1 MRGRAERIR
10 ANQVAA
16 FRLARHHLLAS
27 RVLGR
32 YAGELGS
39 ARLAQ
44 VVGHVTGIQA
54 QVMSAAELA
63 LWTRMHGLTR
73 AEIQS
78 ALWKDR
84 VLVKTSCMRQT
95 LHLLPSSDF
104 HIFMRAV
111 RRSRSTAI
119 LNRMAKFGM
128 TIRDA
133 EMLSKMIVEALAGG
147 PLPQHAVRKRV
158 METAPKNWRAWM
170 ERVWSIFKLAI
181 AEGHVRYGPARAAE
195 ITLVRTDAWLSE
207 SSHIAE
213 DDAKQIVLR
222 RYLASYGPAT
232 LRDFSHWSGIG
243 MAEAR
248 PIWDGVREEMTEVSV
263 ENEKAFVLAKDLETI
278 RNADFDGSVLRLLP
292 SFDSFLLAH
301 AEKDHVIEAPHY
313 KRVFRQA
320 GWISPVILLNGRAI
334 GLWSYTKSRERL
346 SVKAEFLKDATKSV
360 RKLLEAEVVRLGI
373 FFELPSELS

>member
-1 MRGRAERIR
+1 MRGQTERIR

-27 RVLGR
+27 HVRER
-32 YAGELGS
+32 YAGEPGS

-44 VVGHVTGIQA
+44 VVGDVCGIQA

-73 AEIQS
+73 GEIQS

-95 LHLLPSSDF
+95 LHLLPSSEF
-104 HIFMRAV
+104 HIFMGAV

-128 TIRDA
+128 TGRDA
-133 EMLSKMIVEALAGG
+133 EMLSKVIVEALAGG

-158 METAPKNWRAWM
+158 METAPKKWRAWM

-181 AEGHVRYGPARAAE
+181 AEGHVCYGPARAAE

-222 RYLASYGPAT
+222 RYLAAYGPAT

-248 PIWDGVREEMTEVSV
+248 PIWDAVLEEMAEVSV
-263 ENEKAFVLAKDLETI
+263 ENEKVFVLARDLETI
-278 RNADFDGSVLRLLP
+278 RNADFDVSVVRLLP
-292 SFDSFLLAH
+292 NFDSFLLAH
-301 AEKDHVIEAPHY
+301 AEKDHVIEASHY

-334 GLWSYTKSRERL
+334 GLWSYTKGRGRL
-346 SVKAEFLKDATKSV
+346 SVKAEFLKNATKSV
-360 RKLLEAEVVRLGI
+360 LKLLEAEVVRLGI
-373 FFELPSELS
+373 FFELPAELS

>member
-1 MRGRAERIR
+1 MRGQTERIR

-27 RVLGR
+27 HVRER
-32 YAGELGS
+32 YAGEPGS

-44 VVGHVTGIQA
+44 VVGDVCGIQA

-73 AEIQS
+73 GEIQS

-95 LHLLPSSDF
+95 LHLLPSSEF
-104 HIFMRAV
+104 HIFMGAV

-128 TIRDA
+128 TGRDA
-133 EMLSKMIVEALAGG
+133 EMLSKVIVEALAGG

-158 METAPKNWRAWM
+158 METAPKKWRAWM

-181 AEGHVRYGPARAAE
+181 AEGHVCYGPARAAE

-222 RYLASYGPAT
+222 RYLAAYGPAT